1 VNVKKFGNLFALGG
15 LFLLTACLTPNASES
30 GSDSTTPRVFQ
41 TDQVETSAPVP
52 TQTILFQPT
61 PENPAENETGTLR
74 SGGQVL
80 IFLEVTQTTI
90 LGENSVQSPVVGVD
104 PVIFFY
110 DPDSKVLLLHPTIT
124 VASTTG
130 LLIGVMTVLQ
140 TPDQVY
146 EKREIVQFPSVQPGL
161 IQIAAFD
168 AKAGTVNLVYA
179 DETYN
184 LSPGESR
191 TFKQIGGGSNTLTVI
206 TLIVNHGHLTDIQPV
221 SPDGSWR

>member
-1 VNVKKFGNLFALGG
+1 MKKIVGLFALGG
-15 LFLLTACLTPNASES
+15 LFLLTACQTPNTSASD
-30 GSDSTTPRVFQ
+30 SDSTTPRVFQ
-41 TDQVETSAPVP
+41 ADQVETSTPVP
-52 TQTILFQPT
+52 PQIILFQPT
-61 PENPAENETGTLR
+61 PENHAENGTGALR
-74 SGGQVL
+74 SGDQMP

-90 LGENSVQSPVVGVD
+90 LGENSVQSPVVGVG

-146 EKREIVQFPSVQPGL
+146 EKREIVQFPSAQPVL
-161 IQIAAFD
+161 IKIAAFD
-168 AKAGTVNLVYA
+168 AKAGTLNLVYA

-184 LSPGESR
+184 LSPGESH
-191 TFKQIGGGSNTLTVI
+191 TFKQIVGGSNTSTVI
-206 TLIVNHGHLTDIQPV
+206 TIIVNHGHLTDIQQV